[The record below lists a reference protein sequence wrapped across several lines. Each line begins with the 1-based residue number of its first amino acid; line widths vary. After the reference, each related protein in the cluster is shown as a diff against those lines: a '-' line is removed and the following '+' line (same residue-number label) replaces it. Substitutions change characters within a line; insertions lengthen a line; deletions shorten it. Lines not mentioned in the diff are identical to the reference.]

1 MLKRILTLT
10 LVLASATFAAAKS
23 YTVKLQVPT
32 VVAGT
37 HLAPGSYKVDVED
50 SKVVIRNGKISVET
64 TANVESNGTRYSSTS
79 VRYQNGDGKYRLSE
93 IRLGG
98 TNTKLVFN

>member
-10 LVLASATFAAAKS
+10 LILASATFASAKS

-37 HLAPGSYKVDVED
+37 QLDPGSYKVDVED
-50 SKVVIRNGKISVET
+50 SKVVIRSGRTKVET
-64 TANVESNGTRYSSTS
+64 QAAVESSETRFSSTS
-79 VRYQNGDGKYRLSE
+79 VRYKNGDGKYRLAE

-98 TNTKLVFN
+98 TNTRLVFN